1 MLQSALEIVCV
12 IFLLMAL
19 GFLLERKG
27 WLGANATTVLS
38 RLTLRVGLPGLIV
51 SNLLGQYDR
60 AMLLQGMH
68 SLLAPFLLLGGLY
81 LFSGLLTR
89 WLRLPQTRRGV
100 FRALFTFGNAVFV
113 GLPVCRAIL
122 GEAAVSDVLLFYLAS
137 TLLWWLIGAPQVA
150 RDGGTNLHNP
160 LRRLASPPLVAC
172 LISLLLVLAGFRPPQ
187 LLLTVASY
195 LGNLVTP
202 LSMLFIGCTLC
213 HLFSH
218 GLRWQKGYSLMLL
231 GRFVLA
237 PLLCLPLCLLLR
249 VPAQALSVFFL
260 EAGMPAQT
268 QTCLWAQ
275 EQGADAEYAAGG
287 VALSTLISLA
297 AIPAYAWIIER
308 LPI

>member
-1 MLQSALEIVCV
+1 
-12 IFLLMAL
+12 
-19 GFLLERKG
+19 
-27 WLGANATTVLS
+27 
-38 RLTLRVGLPGLIV
+38 
-51 SNLLGQYDR
+51 
-60 AMLLQGMH
+60 
-68 SLLAPFLLLGGLY
+68 
-81 LFSGLLTR
+81 
-89 WLRLPQTRRGV
+89 
-100 FRALFTFGNAVFV
+100 
-113 GLPVCRAIL
+113 
-122 GEAAVSDVLLFYLAS
+122 
-137 TLLWWLIGAPQVA
+137 A

-195 LGNLVTP
+195 LGNLVTS

-218 GLRWQKGYSLMLL
+218 GLRWHKGSGRMLL
-231 GRFVLA
+231 GRLVLA

-249 VPAQALSVFFL
+249 VPARALSGFFL
-260 EAGMPAQT
+260 EAAMPAQT